1 MLVRDPEFGV
11 PETADKARIG
21 PLNILRLNKGGALNL
36 LRFAVQSGR
45 PLDIAICN
53 AHTVMTAV
61 DDPAYAETLQSMTLL
76 NDGFGID
83 IASMILRGEAF
94 PENLN
99 GTDLVPA
106 ILGEI
111 NIPLRVYL
119 LGAREQQVQAAKAHI
134 EATYP
139 AHEVVG
145 VRNGYFDASDVAGIC
160 EAVTA
165 AKPDLLLVAM
175 GNPRQERFIVENRH
189 QLGATITMGVGA
201 LFDFMSGTVRRAPKP
216 IQAIGLEWLFRML
229 QEPRRLA
236 KRYMVGIPR
245 FLYQVLR
252 WKWFGMRPPVSQP
265 TEAKT
270 SEPRR

>member
-1 MLVRDPEFGV
+1 MLVRNPEFGV
-11 PETADKARIG
+11 PDAADTARIG
-21 PLNILRLNKGGALNL
+21 PLNILRLNTGGALKL
-36 LRFAVQSGR
+36 LRFAVQSGQ

-61 DDPAYAETLQSMTLL
+61 DDPASAETLQSMSLL
-76 NDGFGID
+76 NDGVGIN
-83 IASMILRGEAF
+83 IASMVLRGEPF

-106 ILGEI
+106 ILDKI

-139 AHEVVG
+139 VHEVVG

-175 GNPRQERFIVENRH
+175 GNPRQERFIIENRH
-189 QLGATITMGVGA
+189 RLGATITIGVGA
-201 LFDFMSGTVRRAPKP
+201 LFDFMSGTVRRAPMP
-216 IQAIGLEWLFRML
+216 VQAIGLEWLFRLL
-229 QEPRRLA
+229 QEPRRLS
-236 KRYMVGIPR
+236 KRYMIGIPR
-245 FLYQVLR
+245 FFYQVLR
-252 WKWFGMRPPVSQP
+252 WKLFGTRPAVSRVP
-265 TEAKT
+265 ESKI
-270 SEPRR
+270 